1 MENKIGG
8 KSLWQDVLTV
18 TVDTTG
24 KKRVK
29 ITPVAITMT
38 PGLPLANTTK
48 RRIMMKIKCPY
59 CGSTEYETFDTTGG
73 DGQAISELCACFEC
87 DKTFRVIYAP
97 DCIEKES

>member
-1 MENKIGG
+1 MWPAATAVKMANFSRNTKTNTRLPIWDTIGG
-8 KSLWQDVLTV
+8 
-18 TVDTTG
+18 DT
-24 KKRVK
+24 
-29 ITPVAITMT
+29 ME
-38 PGLPLANTTK
+38 
-48 RRIMMKIKCPY
+48 IKCPY